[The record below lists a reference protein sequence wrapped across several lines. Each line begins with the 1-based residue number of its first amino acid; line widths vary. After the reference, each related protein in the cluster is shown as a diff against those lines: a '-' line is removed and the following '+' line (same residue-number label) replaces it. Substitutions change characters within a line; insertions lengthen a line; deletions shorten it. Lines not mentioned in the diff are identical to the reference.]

1 MAAGVLAPSGRQR
14 IKGRLQR
21 AEMVATSEN
30 RGGSASRGLGGGGAK
45 VVISALLS
53 FAPFE
58 LAGKMHAG

>member
-14 IKGRLQR
+14 IKGGLQR

-30 RGGSASRGLGGGGAK
+30 RRESTYRGLGGAK
-45 VVISALLS
+45 AVISALLS

-58 LAGKMHAG
+58 LAGKMNAGRA